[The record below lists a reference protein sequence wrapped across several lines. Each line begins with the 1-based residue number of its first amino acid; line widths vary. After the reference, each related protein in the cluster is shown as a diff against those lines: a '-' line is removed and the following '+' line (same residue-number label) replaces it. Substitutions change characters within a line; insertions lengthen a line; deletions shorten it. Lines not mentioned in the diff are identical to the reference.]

1 MKITQVTYRTN
12 RASRT
17 NKFVHEHVELQA
29 EIGKGETAEQVI
41 EALRSKA
48 IELLYPELVGLCAR
62 LHQISPIAAKTVGGL
77 DNSALGE
84 LYASR
89 SEVFETFLQG
99 EMTSRHFL
107 QAIGLG
113 TIE

>member
-41 EALRSKA
+41 EAL
-48 IELLYPELVGLCAR
+48 
-62 LHQISPIAAKTVGGL
+62 GGL